1 MPILSTLSHH
11 QFIMKDKCFSYRWL
25 PIVPIQPRLEST
37 WHGTETLLKGGILP
51 LLESL
56 LPSILLSA
64 ISFLFPYLS
73 VEIGWLLI
81 RPILFL
87 SLLPCKIQVILF
99 LSLLPCKIQV
109 ILFLLP
115 SSPVKF
121 RPRRRS
127 RLHRLGH
134 MEGRAIFASPH
145 SHENST
151 AQVGTQHS
159 SSLSRF
165 RMF

>member
-1 MPILSTLSHH
+1 MPILSTLSDH

-99 LSLLPCKIQV
+99 L
-109 ILFLLP
+109 LP

-159 SSLSRF
+159 SSLSCF
-165 RMF
+165 RMC